1 MYHDAERRKEAAEI
15 NASLYALRECV
26 RYRRMQREAE
36 AGTGPAAHV
45 HVPYRSSQLTRV
57 LMECFV
63 KEQASNCHSN
73 LSNPSRSDRVGRRSR
88 QPTLGLD
95 ASVPFDQWRLDIWR
109 GCSVRPMAGAHGGD
123 HDREPESDGHGA
135 QHHHAAN
142 RLHDLWVRQPLQG
155 DQGGGARPRAD
166 GTRGAA
172 PGKAT
177 YPSCNPRSCWPVR
190 EQDLGL
196 QAESGACLPDD
207 TLPTGRVVSR
217 YASLISA
224 DLPPLTASSRC

>member
-1 MYHDAERRKEAAEI
+1 
-15 NASLYALRECV
+15 
-26 RYRRMQREAE
+26 
-36 AGTGPAAHV
+36 
-45 HVPYRSSQLTRV
+45 
-57 LMECFV
+57 
-63 KEQASNCHSN
+63 
-73 LSNPSRSDRVGRRSR
+73 
-88 QPTLGLD
+88 
-95 ASVPFDQWRLDIWR
+95 
-109 GCSVRPMAGAHGGD
+109 MAGAHGGD